1 MKNIKQYK
9 KHAIALVIGLSCLQ
23 AYAANTNGNTSNNIR
38 AILQQA
44 PNLKASTL
52 QSAVKAYN
60 KAQQRG
66 LSNKPIL
73 TVIDFTMPSNEKR
86 MWVID
91 MRTNRVLAND
101 LVAHGKGSG
110 DRYATRFSNKHQT
123 YASSLGVY
131 VTGATYQGRH
141 GLSLRLHGMEKGI
154 NDQIFERT
162 VVMHSATYVNKELA
176 EAYGKIGRSWGCPAM
191 SKATA
196 AKVIPA
202 IKNGSVVVAYHD
214 QWKQISSFA

>member
-131 VTGATYQGRH
+131 VTGATYQGKH